1 MMWGL
6 VAVAV
11 LFGALSLAAWKLCFS
26 QQPCKTR
33 SAARLRVPDNA
44 PLSRLTDKH
53 SKIDTPFPHN

>member
-33 SAARLRVPDNA
+33 SAAP
-44 PLSRLTDKH
+44 RLTGRH